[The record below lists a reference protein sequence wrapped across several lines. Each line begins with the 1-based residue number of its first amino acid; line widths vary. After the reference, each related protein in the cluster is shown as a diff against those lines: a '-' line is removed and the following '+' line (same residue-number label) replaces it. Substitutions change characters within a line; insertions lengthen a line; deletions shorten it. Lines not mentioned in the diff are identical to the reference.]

1 MQLQKKCNLC
11 DILVTEFVAAFCD
24 AWRLPGNTGEGE
36 WRRKY
41 VFYISRKRREAW
53 NDTWSR
59 Y

>member
-1 MQLQKKCNLC
+1 M
-11 DILVTEFVAAFCD
+11 EFVTDFTK
-24 AWRLPGNTGEGE
+24 TGSSIRSVQ